1 MILFLG
7 ITGSEYL
14 LCYFILLILTN
25 IYKYFTIVTNFLE
38 LFHHFLHYNLSL
50 KFMRIGNDL
59 RIVDV

>member
-7 ITGSEYL
+7 ILGSEYL

-25 IYKYFTIVTNFLE
+25 IYKYFTILE
-38 LFHHFLHYNLSL
+38 LTHHFLYYNLSL
-50 KFMRIGNDL
+50 KFMNIGNDL